1 MPDTDAHST
10 FADYER
16 TDGNAGDQAQHCPH
30 CKTAFS
36 PDAAQTVI
44 DKDGTSFT
52 SIAATPA
59 NDGPFFCPACWSEL
73 ETNRLA
79 NEYHEPDPQVE

>member
-1 MPDTDAHST
+1 MPDADGHIT
-10 FADYER
+10 FDDYER
-16 TDGNAGDQAQHCPH
+16 TDGNADDHGQQCPH
-30 CKTAFS
+30 CETPFS
-36 PDAAQTVI
+36 PNVAQTVI
-44 DKDGTSFT
+44 NQDGTSFK

-79 NEYHEPDPQVE
+79 NEDASTHHE